1 MIITPIITPTTI
13 SDIKDLW
20 ESVLDSL
27 FLIFATFF
35 AITILGS
42 WYLIGVIKELAI
54 NKSPISKSQ
63 LGANCSSFKLQC
75 NIYIEIVDIA
85 IPDILMQW
93 ISNKAIR
100 EIPAIEYSPI
110 TDNIAEIEFADEDS
124 IIALYDVKHNSNITN
139 SIFLK

>member
-27 FLIFATFF
+27 FLFFATFF

-63 LGANCSSFKLQC
+63 LEANCSSFKLQC

-124 IIALYDVKHNSNITN
+124 IIALHDVKHNSNITN

>member
-63 LGANCSSFKLQC
+63 LEANCSSFKLQC

-124 IIALYDVKHNSNITN
+124 IIALHDVKHNSNITN